1 MWCRQGRRCLITHHH
16 HRWCIFWLAEPEQR
30 SNAQRNHRY
39 SRISFSGLHYCLLLL
54 LLLAFLIPICIQLF
68 VSSISLWR
76 PLKFQHILIRQR
88 QLHILFFLYMT
99 NCVGQ
104 IWTNR
109 KKKTRGIFISLCL
122 IWRKIP
128 SYSSSLCFILSH
140 LLTVFYHQS
149 SCCQYGSILF
159 LFSSEILKSR
169 LHSTLY
175 IKYVLH
181 MQLVHKYK
189 SKVKEYHIGV
199 LSVQYSTYH
208 TYYRSRHSL

>member
-1 MWCRQGRRCLITHHH
+1 MILGTPGQNLWQSESIKKRDGYWNKLKGSA
-16 HRWCIFWLAEPEQR
+16 F
-30 SNAQRNHRY
+30 N
-39 SRISFSGLHYCLLLL
+39 SRFS
-54 LLLAFLIPICIQLF
+54 
-68 VSSISLWR
+68 
-76 PLKFQHILIRQR
+76 
-88 QLHILFFLYMT
+88 T
-99 NCVGQ
+99 
-104 IWTNR
+104 
-109 KKKTRGIFISLCL
+109 
-122 IWRKIP
+122 
-128 SYSSSLCFILSH
+128 YSSSLCFILSH

-149 SCCQYGSILF
+149 SCCQYGSIMF

-208 TYYRSRHSL
+208 TYYRSRTVPSNIRGP

>member
-39 SRISFSGLHYCLLLL
+39 SRISFSSLHYCLLLL

-109 KKKTRGIFISLCL
+109 KKKDTWNFYITLLNLEKDSFLFFISL
-122 IWRKIP
+122 
-128 SYSSSLCFILSH
+128 
-140 LLTVFYHQS
+140 
-149 SCCQYGSILF
+149 
-159 LFSSEILKSR
+159 
-169 LHSTLY
+169 LHSQSLTHCFLSP
-175 IKYVLH
+175 K
-181 MQLVHKYK
+181 QL
-189 SKVKEYHIGV
+189 
-199 LSVQYSTYH
+199 LSVRFHLVSFFVWN
-208 TYYRSRHSL
+208 S